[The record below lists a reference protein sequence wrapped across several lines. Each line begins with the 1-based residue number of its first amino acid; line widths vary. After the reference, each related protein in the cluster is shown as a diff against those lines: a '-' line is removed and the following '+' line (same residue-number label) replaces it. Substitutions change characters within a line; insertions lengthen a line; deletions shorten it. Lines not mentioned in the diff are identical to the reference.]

1 MKPAEAHRLGPALVD
16 WHSRSGRHDLPW
28 QRDRTPYRVW
38 VSEIMLQQTQVATVI
53 PYFERF
59 VSRFPD
65 IVALADAPVD
75 EVLHLWTG
83 LGYYARARNLHRA
96 AQRVRDLHAGA
107 FPTSFEEVAALPGI
121 GRSTAGAIL
130 ALACDQRYPILDG
143 NVKRVLARC
152 FGIDGSPAERAVEQR
167 MWALAEAATPQQGV
181 AVYTQAVMDL
191 GATVCTRRKPACALC
206 PLMQHC
212 SARRSGRQHELP
224 APKPRARGA
233 ARPSRRC
240 WLLFVR
246 DAEGGIFLERRPER
260 GIWGG
265 LWCPPEF
272 ASATAAVAW
281 AQSGFPKWRGAP
293 QALTPVAHA
302 FTHFDLEIVPL
313 LLEGAPPSPSA
324 AAQAAV
330 QAARAAGIPVVA
342 DELPSPPGLWYNPR
356 AAGGPAAVGLPAPVR
371 ALLDE
376 LTSGI
381 L

>member
-1 MKPAEAHRLGPALVD
+1 
-16 WHSRSGRHDLPW
+16 
-28 QRDRTPYRVW
+28 
-38 VSEIMLQQTQVATVI
+38 
-53 PYFERF
+53 
-59 VSRFPD
+59 
-65 IVALADAPVD
+65 
-75 EVLHLWTG
+75 
-83 LGYYARARNLHRA
+83 
-96 AQRVRDLHAGA
+96 
-107 FPTSFEEVAALPGI
+107 
-121 GRSTAGAIL
+121 
-130 ALACDQRYPILDG
+130 
-143 NVKRVLARC
+143 
-152 FGIDGSPAERAVEQR
+152 
-167 MWALAEAATPQQGV
+167 
-181 AVYTQAVMDL
+181 
-191 GATVCTRRKPACALC
+191 
-206 PLMQHC
+206 
-212 SARRSGRQHELP
+212 
-224 APKPRARGA
+224 
-233 ARPSRRC
+233 
-240 WLLFVR
+240 LLFVR

-324 AAQAAV
+324 AAQAAI

>member
-1 MKPAEAHRLGPALVD
+1 MKTADAHQVGAALVD

-28 QRDRTPYRVW
+28 QQDRTPYRVW
-38 VSEIMLQQTQVATVI
+38 VSEIMLQQTQVGTVI

-59 VSRFPD
+59 ISRFPD

-96 AQRVRDLHAGA
+96 AQRVRDLHGGA
-107 FPTSFEEVAALPGI
+107 FPTRFEEVAALPGV

-130 ALACDQRYPILDG
+130 ALACDQRHPILDG

-152 FGIDGSPAERAVEQR
+152 FGVEGNAAERAVEQR
-167 MWALAEAATPQQGV
+167 LWALAGSCTPQDGV
-181 AVYTQAVMDL
+181 ATYTQAVMDL

-206 PLMQHC
+206 PLTERC
-212 SARRSGRQHELP
+212 SARRSGRQHEIP

-233 ARPSRRC
+233 ARPARRC

-246 DAEGGIFLERRPER
+246 DAAGGIFLERRPER

-272 ASATAAVAW
+272 ASPTAASAW
-281 AQSGFPKWRGAP
+281 AQGQFPKWRGAP

-313 LLEGAPPSPSA
+313 LLEGAPPAPSPISA
-324 AAQAAV
+324 
-330 QAARAAGIPVVA
+330 AARAAGIPIVA
-342 DELPSPPGLWYNPR
+342 DGPPSPPGLWYNPR
-356 AAGGPAAVGLPAPVR
+356 AVGGAAAVGLPAPVR
-371 ALLDE
+371 QLLDD

>member
-1 MKPAEAHRLGPALVD
+1 
-16 WHSRSGRHDLPW
+16 
-28 QRDRTPYRVW
+28 
-38 VSEIMLQQTQVATVI
+38 
-53 PYFERF
+53 
-59 VSRFPD
+59 
-65 IVALADAPVD
+65 
-75 EVLHLWTG
+75 
-83 LGYYARARNLHRA
+83 
-96 AQRVRDLHAGA
+96 
-107 FPTSFEEVAALPGI
+107 
-121 GRSTAGAIL
+121 
-130 ALACDQRYPILDG
+130 
-143 NVKRVLARC
+143 
-152 FGIDGSPAERAVEQR
+152 

-191 GATVCTRRKPACALC
+191 GATVCTRRRPACALC
-206 PLMQHC
+206 PLTESC

-272 ASATAAVAW
+272 ASATAATAW
-281 AQSGFPKWRGAP
+281 AQGAFPKWRGVP

-324 AAQAAV
+324 AALAAAQV
-330 QAARAAGIPVVA
+330 ARAAGIPGVA
-342 DELPSPPGLWYNPR
+342 DSAAAPPGLWYNPR
-356 AAGGPAAVGLPAPVR
+356 AAGGAAAVGLPAPVR
-371 ALLDE
+371 LLLDG